1 MSSAPRTLREASC
14 ADDYDPNSMAVEKAR
29 ELIRSF
35 LTPMTAIERVHV
47 RSALGRVLAQDIVS
61 PIAVPGHDN
70 SAMDG
75 YAVRFQDLL
84 PAGDTILRRVGES
97 FAGKP
102 WTGAIG
108 AGECVRIFTG
118 GVMPRGADSVVMQE
132 RAVEDASGVRIAP
145 GALAKA
151 GQNRRFAGED
161 LKAGQVVFRSGQR
174 VHPAELGMI
183 ASLGIGE
190 ISVLRK
196 LRVAFFSTGDEL
208 KSVGTPLGPGEIY
221 DSNRYTLHGMLTRL
235 DCDVIDMGVIEDVPE
250 KLERAFATAA
260 GAADVVITSGG
271 VSVGEA
277 DYVKQLLDKL
287 GEVLF
292 WKIAMK
298 PGRPLAYG
306 KIGDAHFFGLPGNPV
321 SVMVTFYQFV
331 RDALLILQG
340 QRDVSPLPTFKVSL
354 SAPIKKVPGRTEFQR
369 GILTADALGGWSA
382 RTTGDQGSGILS
394 SMSQANCFI
403 ILGPDTGNVA
413 AGEQVEVQLL
423 QGLV

>member
-1 MSSAPRTLREASC
+1 MTAPRTLREASC
-14 ADDYDPNSMAVEKAR
+14 ADDYDPNAMPVAKAR
-29 ELIRSF
+29 ELIRTF
-35 LTPMTAIERVHV
+35 LSPLTAVERLHI
-47 RSALGRVLAQDIVS
+47 RQSLGRVLAGDVVS

-75 YAVRFQDLL
+75 YALRFADLA
-84 PAGDTILRRVGES
+84 AGGETVLTRVGES

-102 WTGAIG
+102 WGG
-108 AGECVRIFTG
+108 VLGVGECVRIFTG
-118 GVMPRGADSVVMQE
+118 GVMPRGADTVVMQE
-132 RAVEDASGVRIAP
+132 RASESASGVRVAA
-145 GALAKA
+145 GAVSKA

-161 LKAGQVVFRSGQR
+161 LKAGQTVFRDGQR
-174 VHPAELGMI
+174 MRPAEIGML

-190 ISVLRK
+190 ISVYRK

-208 KSVGTPLGPGEIY
+208 KSIGTTLAPGEIY
-221 DSNRYTLHGMLTRL
+221 DSNRYTLYGMLTRL
-235 DCDVIDMGVIEDVPE
+235 HCEVIDMGVIEDTPAAV
-250 KLERAFATAA
+250 ERALANAA
-260 GAADVVITSGG
+260 EAADVVVTSGG

-277 DYVKQLLDKL
+277 DYIKAILDKL

-306 KIGDAHFFGLPGNPV
+306 RIGNAHFFGLPGNPV
-321 SVMVTFYQFV
+321 AVMVTFYQFV
-331 RDALLILQG
+331 RDALFVLQG
-340 QRDVSPLPTFKVSL
+340 DRSAQAQPTFKVAL

-369 GILTADALGGWSA
+369 GILTSDSNGAWSV

-403 ILGPDTGNVA
+403 VLGTDTGNVA
-413 AGEQVEVQLL
+413 AGELVEIQLL
-423 QGLV
+423 EGFV